1 MGPVTTSD
9 TAAESPSRPAQHQE
23 PLPTWQVRLRRFGYA
38 GRARVGTRERLV
50 PPFPGP
56 DLRVGAAF
64 GLSPL
69 AAARLSRWSAWG
81 APLLVALVAGVLR
94 FWRLGSPHAVI
105 FDETYYAKDA
115 WSLFQYGYEGSWPDK
130 ANDQILAPHPK
141 IPLSPDGAYVVHPP
155 AGKWII
161 GLGES
166 LFGLDPFGWRFMTAL
181 LGTLSV
187 LMLCRIG
194 RRLFRSTALGC
205 LAGALMAVD
214 GLHFVMSRTA
224 LLDLVLMFWVLA
236 AFGCLLLDRDRTRTK
251 LADALPPD
259 GSGPPPDD
267 PPPDG
272 SAVDPAAVR
281 AGTLSWA
288 SVSESSNVTG
298 SGTVGDWGSSNGN
311 GSGSPVTATSPLTT
325 PASASARPASAPV
338 RPDPATGARI
348 RFGLRPWRL
357 AAGLCLGIGC
367 ATKWNGLYILAAFG
381 LLTVLWDMG
390 ARRTAGAPR
399 PFAAMLRRDAL
410 PAFASTV
417 VVALGTYLVSWTGWF
432 ATSGGYFRDWAE
444 KGGAGSP
451 WGWLPG
457 PLRSLWHYESEVYD
471 FHVGLT
477 SGHTYESNPWSW
489 LILGRPV
496 SYFYESP
503 KAGHDGC
510 TAQGEGCAREVLAL
524 GTPLLWWAACFAVVY
539 VLYRWL
545 LRRDWRAG
553 AVLCGVAAGYLPWF
567 MYQERTIFLFYAVVF
582 VPFLC
587 LALAMMIGALA
598 GPPGVGE
605 RRRTAGIVAS
615 GVLVL
620 LIVWNFVYFWP
631 IYTGQTIPMDAWR
644 NRMWFETWI

>member
-1 MGPVTTSD
+1 MAALTHLPVPYDGPVTTSE
-9 TAAESPSRPAQHQE
+9 TAAESRPAQPQDAQ
-23 PLPTWQVRLRRFGYA
+23 PTWQARLRRFGYSA
-38 GRARVGTRERLV
+38 RPRVGTRERLV
-50 PPFPGP
+50 QPFPKP
-56 DLRVGAAF
+56 DLRFGAVF

-69 AAARLSRWSAWG
+69 AAARLARWSAWG

-94 FWRLGSPHAVI
+94 FWQLGSPHAVI

-115 WSLFQYGYEGSWPDK
+115 WSLLQYGYEGSWPDK
-130 ANDQILAPHPK
+130 ANDKILAPDQN
-141 IPLSPDGAYVVHPP
+141 IPLSPEGAYVVHPP
-155 AGKWII
+155 AGKWVIA
-161 GLGES
+161 LGEAMFQ
-166 LFGLDPFGWRFMTAL
+166 LNPFGWRFMTAV

-251 LADALPPD
+251 LADALPPAASAD
-259 GSGPPPDD
+259 APVGARPGNGHA
-267 PPPDG
+267 G
-272 SAVDPAAVR
+272 SAAA
-281 AGTLSWA
+281 
-288 SVSESSNVTG
+288 
-298 SGTVGDWGSSNGN
+298 
-311 GSGSPVTATSPLTT
+311 
-325 PASASARPASAPV
+325 APPYAEGPDV
-338 RPDPATGARI
+338 RPDPETGARL

-357 AAGLCLGIGC
+357 AAGLCLGLGF

-399 PFAAMLRRDAL
+399 PFLAVLRRDAL

-417 VVALGTYLVSWTGWF
+417 AVAFVTYVASWAGWF

-444 KGGAGSP
+444 KDGAGGP

-503 KAGHDGC
+503 KAGRDGC
-510 TAQGEGCAREVLAL
+510 TDQGEGCAREVLAL
-524 GTPLLWWAACFAVVY
+524 GTPLLWWAACFAVLYAV
-539 VLYRWL
+539 YRWL

-553 AVLCGVAAGYLPWF
+553 AVLCGIAAGYLPWF

-587 LALAMMIGALA
+587 LALSMMIGALA
-598 GPPGVGE
+598 GPPGVSE
-605 RRRTAGIVAS
+605 RRRTGGIVAS

-644 NRMWFETWI
+644 DRMWFETWI